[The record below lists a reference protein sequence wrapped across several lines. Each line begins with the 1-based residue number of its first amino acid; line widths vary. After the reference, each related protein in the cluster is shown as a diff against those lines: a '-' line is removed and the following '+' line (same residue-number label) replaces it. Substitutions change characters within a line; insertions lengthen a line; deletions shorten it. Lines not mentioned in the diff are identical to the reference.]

1 MVKWSFMPDTAG
13 KKQVKSILQRNGK
26 AISMAFDHKQVKINS
41 IHQQLKGLVMDLRY
55 TIGKNEYKRMTTGE
69 LRDSF
74 LMSITALL

>member
-1 MVKWSFMPDTAG
+1 
-13 KKQVKSILQRNGK
+13 
-26 AISMAFDHKQVKINS
+26 MAFDHKQVKINS